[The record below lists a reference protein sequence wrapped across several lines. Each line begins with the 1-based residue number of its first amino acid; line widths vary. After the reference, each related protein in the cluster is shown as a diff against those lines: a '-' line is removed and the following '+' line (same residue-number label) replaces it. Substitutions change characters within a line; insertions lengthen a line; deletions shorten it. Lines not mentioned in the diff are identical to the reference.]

1 MCLLILTII
10 HIIFDRN
17 ENEAVRDRIPVHS
30 VDCTLVK
37 QHTDCSDD
45 EASFLTKHTHTHTHT
60 HSKQNFVE
68 VTGSRTFMQSVPQ

>member
-17 ENEAVRDRIPVHS
+17 ENEAVRDTIPVHS

-45 EASFLTKHTHTHTHT
+45 EASFLTKHTHTH
-60 HSKQNFVE
+60 SNQNFVE

>member
-17 ENEAVRDRIPVHS
+17 ENEAVRDRITVHS

-45 EASFLTKHTHTHTHT
+45 EASFLTKSF
-60 HSKQNFVE
+60 SKQNFVE